1 MSGGYVAPSL
11 GSADAEG
18 FMAQLAQAPG
28 SSLASNAYGGSAAS
42 GNGSSSYAATATNGS
57 YASAG
62 FGSAARPA
70 EAMSGVGMPQA
81 GPRGPR
87 TRICAAHVGF
97 KALALLV
104 YLIPG
109 LFTGSEYVPT
119 FVAVVMLSALDLW
132 TVKNVTGRLLVGLRW
147 WNEVDE
153 ASGRSHWRFES
164 FEEQRFVHAT
174 DSTVFWTALFV
185 APAMWLLLALGCV
198 LTLKLHWLVLVVVC
212 LGMTG
217 INVYGYVKCK
227 KDARKKIAALSGS
240 VAQEYGGQ
248 ILARGMR
255 LWQGGAQ
262 QGERQK
268 VPG

>member
-1 MSGGYVAPSL
+1 M
-11 GSADAEG
+11 
-18 FMAQLAQAPG
+18 
-28 SSLASNAYGGSAAS
+28 
-42 GNGSSSYAATATNGS
+42 
-57 YASAG
+57 
-62 FGSAARPA
+62 
-70 EAMSGVGMPQA
+70 
-81 GPRGPR
+81 
-87 TRICAAHVGF
+87 
-97 KALALLV
+97 
-104 YLIPG
+104 
-109 LFTGSEYVPT
+109 PT

-185 APAMWLLLALGCV
+185 APALWLLLALGCV